1 MIEKK
6 IELSPVRPFSIFIK
20 YFIWIVFIFEIF
32 LFTNLVSSLSL
43 IDAYGIPA
51 LDVFITYGSMGLL
64 YLLEA
69 FATTLVLVLLQVI
82 LEKFLSVDPSPFIK
96 ALIMTLLIVE
106 WVNLLMTVF
115 NKAFI

>member
-1 MIEKK
+1 MIKNISK
-6 IELSPVRPFSIFIK
+6 LLQVRLFPLFGK
-20 YFIWIVFIFEIF
+20 YFNWIAFIFVIF
-32 LFTNLVSSLSL
+32 LLTNLVSSLSL

-69 FATTLVLVLLQVI
+69 SAVTLVLVLLQLL
-82 LEKFLSVDPSPFIK
+82 LEKLISVDPSPFIK
-96 ALIMTLLIVE
+96 ALIIATLMVE